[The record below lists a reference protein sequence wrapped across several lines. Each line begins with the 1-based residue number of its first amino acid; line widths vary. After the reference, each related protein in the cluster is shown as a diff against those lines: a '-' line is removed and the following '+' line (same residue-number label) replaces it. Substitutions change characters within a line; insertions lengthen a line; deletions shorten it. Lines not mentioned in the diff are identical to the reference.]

1 MFGSFRFRLAG
12 YFVLLSLLPLA
23 TAWWAFSAVADRS
36 VRSAA
41 DARLDGGL
49 RAAVAAYEDELRRA
63 QAAATTLAQRPSFQ
77 RAVAERDLET
87 IVEQLGNRPWL
98 RLDGPGDLDVG
109 GAISPAGERRVR
121 LVADGGSA
129 ALVASVPL
137 DAALLAELRSRSGL
151 DGDDAL
157 VLLQGG
163 EVLAGPGGL
172 DGRARVSSG
181 RIGEASIDGREF
193 RGAAV
198 PLERAQAVS
207 LAALTPVAAIT
218 AEKRSLQGRLLVA
231 LLAALALI
239 GLVAYLSGRSVVRSL
254 GRLSNAAN
262 SIAAGRLD
270 ERVEVHGRDEFAELG
285 RAFNQMAGQ
294 LQERL
299 ADLEDERRRLR
310 EATSR
315 LGEALSVTLDIDQL
329 QRLIVE
335 TAVDA
340 TGAEGGYLLGERG
353 ELVHA
358 GDPNAGPDRVEV
370 PLTAART
377 SFGTLVLLGPEF
389 DEDAHMTAVSLAA
402 QASIALENARL
413 HRHVQR
419 QALVDGLTGLANRR
433 RLDQELA
440 QGLARAERLGGSVAL
455 ILADLDDFKAVNDQH
470 GHPTGDAVL
479 QEFADVLRE
488 SIREMDVAGR
498 WGGEEFAVVLPGT
511 DAEGAARVAERLRR
525 AFEGRVI
532 LTADGVPVPTTVS
545 IGVASYPAAGSRD
558 ALVDAA
564 DEALYRAKHS
574 GKNRVA
580 RAEHARERA

>member
-1 MFGSFRFRLAG
+1 MSGSFRFWLAS
-12 YFVLLSLLPLA
+12 YFVVISLLPLA

-36 VRSAA
+36 VRTAV

-63 QAAATTLAQRPSFQ
+63 QTAAATLARRRTFQ

-87 IVEQLGNRPWL
+87 VVAQIGNRDWL
-98 RLDGPGDLDVG
+98 RLEGPGDFDVG
-109 GAISPAGERRVR
+109 GAFLPAGERRVR
-121 LVADGGSA
+121 LEGAGGSA
-129 ALVASVPL
+129 ALVAYVPL
-137 DAALLAELRSRSGL
+137 DAALLAKLRSRSGL
-151 DGDDAL
+151 EGDDAL
-157 VLLQGG
+157 VLLQDGA
-163 EVLAGPGGL
+163 VLAGPRGL
-172 DGRARVSSG
+172 DGPARVTAG
-181 RIGEASIDGREF
+181 RIGETSVGERKY

-198 PLERAQAVS
+198 PLARGQDVS
-207 LAALTPVAAIT
+207 LAALTPVSAIT
-218 AEKRSLQGRLLVA
+218 AEQRAFQNQLLLA
-231 LLAALALI
+231 LLAAVALV
-239 GLVAYLSGRSVVRSL
+239 GCVAYFAGRRVVDKL
-254 GRLSNAAN
+254 GRLSGAAHA
-262 SIAAGRLD
+262 IAAGDLD
-270 ERVEVHGRDEFAELG
+270 ERVDVRGRDEFAELG
-285 RAFNQMAGQ
+285 RAFNEMAGQ
-294 LQERL
+294 LQARL

-315 LGEALSVTLDIDQL
+315 LGEALAVTLDIDQL

-370 PLTAART
+370 PLSAARA

-389 DEDAHMTAVSLAA
+389 DEEARMTAASLAA

-433 RLDQELA
+433 RLDQDLA
-440 QGLARAERLGGSVAL
+440 QGLARAERLGGSLAL

-511 DAEGAARVAERLRR
+511 DEEGAAHVAERLRR
-525 AFEGRVI
+525 SLEQRVI
-532 LTADGVPVPTTVS
+532 LAQDGIPVPTTVS
-545 IGVASYPAAGSRD
+545 IGVAAYPAADSRD

-564 DEALYRAKHS
+564 DEALYQAKRA
-574 GKNRVA
+574 GKNRVT